1 MMMDQNEEQ
10 RLRDLVRRELE
21 ARERMKAPDVSPKSA
36 QWNQADAE
44 RQKIIADEIRRYYEA
59 RGNYQSFTNEEGEV
73 EWLTAEEIAERQK
86 QIPVDVE
93 ELEEGQKHVRVHFM
107 VIALL
112 GFLILTLL
120 IFAMR
125 ERTGSVQV
133 ISNVSGATIVLD
145 GTATEFR
152 TDYMLKDLSPGPHL
166 ISVQKM
172 GYGIVG
178 DPARRI
184 DVEAGEEKIVIFELQ
199 SRNGGGFGQSSN

>member
-1 MMMDQNEEQ
+1 MMMDQSEEQ
-10 RLRDLVRRELE
+10 RLRELVRRELE
-21 ARERMKAPDVSPKSA
+21 ARERMKAPDASPKSA
-36 QWNQADAE
+36 QWSQTDAE

-59 RGNYQSFTNEEGEV
+59 RGNYQSFTNEEGEA
-73 EWLTAEEIAERQK
+73 EWLTAEEIAERQM

-93 ELEEGQKHVRVHFM
+93 ELEEGQKHVRAHFL

-112 GFLILTLL
+112 GFLILTLM

-133 ISNVSGATIVLD
+133 ISNVPGSTIVLD

-152 TDYMLKDLSPGPHL
+152 TDFMLKDLSPGAHL

-184 DVEAGEEKIVIFELQ
+184 EVEAGEEKIVIFELQ
-199 SRNGGGFGQSSN
+199 PRNGGGFGQSSN